1 MRATSELTGKKD
13 APPAFFSPQVAA
25 ARRFYLDLNPRQD
38 RALAVVC
45 GGCEHCAPDYSV
57 HRASFPY
64 YSIEF
69 VARGRGTA
77 RLQGRRYPLQAGRL
91 FSYGPRI
98 RQDIVT
104 DPSEP
109 LVKYF
114 VDFAGFQARELLRTC
129 RLAPGRAVQVF
140 APNEVEAVFDELIR
154 NGLKETGHSA
164 AICAKLL
171 EYLALKIAESLAPLE
186 GVESQAFAT
195 YQKCRL
201 HIQTHFQ
208 RLRTLDQISRE
219 GHVNAAYL
227 CRLFRRYGHQSPY
240 QYLLRLKMSL
250 AAEQLHQPGALVK
263 QVAEQTGFSDP
274 FHFSRAFKSVFGL
287 SPDAFRRLR

>member
-1 MRATSELTGKKD
+1 VRTKSELTGGERR
-13 APPAFFSPQVAA
+13 PPEFFSPQVAT
-25 ARRFYLDLNPRQD
+25 ARRFYLDLNPRKD
-38 RALAVVC
+38 RLLAVVC

-69 VARGRGTA
+69 VARGRGTL
-77 RLQGRRYPLQAGRL
+77 RLQGREHPLHAGSL
-91 FSYGPRI
+91 FAYGPRI

-104 DPSEP
+104 DSTEP

-114 VDFAGFQARELLRTC
+114 VDFAGSQARELLRAC

-140 APNEVEAVFDELIR
+140 APNEVEAVFDELVR

-171 EYLALKIAESLAPLE
+171 EYLALKISESLAPLE
-186 GVESQAFAT
+186 GIESQAFAT
-195 YQKCRL
+195 YQKCRS

-208 RLRTLDQISRE
+208 RLRTLEQISRE
-219 GHVNAAYL
+219 CHVNAAHL

-263 QVAEQTGFSDP
+263 QVAEQTGFGDP
-274 FHFSRAFKSVFGL
+274 FHFSRAFKSIFGL